1 MRVPIIMPQLGESIA
16 EATVVSITVKAGD
29 TVAADQEIIEVETNK
44 ALLHV
49 TTPCA
54 GEIVELSVAPQGVYA
69 VGATLGFIEAVP
81 QEAARV
87 GHAAPPSTDGEQGQ
101 ETAAPLLDVE
111 PGQPSPPP
119 AGRANGN
126 GNGQTAAVPAP
137 PELRSE
143 LPSDGTSR
151 ADVPAVNRPT
161 VTVGAGNSGGGLP
174 VPARLGG
181 AGFLSPRL
189 KARVAELGLGA
200 ADLAAVPGSGAGGR
214 VTVEDLEKYVAD
226 LDGRETRPAPAM
238 RVLVGDA
245 MRRSWTRP
253 LATVGRGARLD
264 ALLAHRKEQPDPKPG
279 MALYVIRAL
288 ALALAEEP
296 SLSGRLIGKRLVPS
310 AGVDI
315 GFAVEVDDGLMVPV
329 LRGVD
334 ARTVAELNAPYQE
347 LVAAARRRQLPPG
360 TTGGAAATVTNF
372 GTFGLTWATPIPLP
386 EESLMLGLGAGRKV
400 PVWDEEKGEFA
411 PATEAE
417 ITLSFDHRALDGGG
431 AGRLLAHVARLLAD
445 PGKL

>member
-16 EATVVSITVKAGD
+16 EATIVSIAVRPGD
-29 TVAADQEIIEVETNK
+29 QVAADQEIMEVETQK

-54 GEIVELSVAPQGVYA
+54 GEIVEFLAEPQGTYA

-81 QEAARV
+81 EEAERLGLKLAPDGEEAA
-87 GHAAPPSTDGEQGQ
+87 APM
-101 ETAAPLLDVE
+101 LDVE
-111 PGQPSPPP
+111 PGQPAHSN
-119 AGRANGN
+119 GNGN
-126 GNGQTAAVPAP
+126 GNGQNVPVPAP

-151 ADVPAVNRPT
+151 ANVPATSRPT
-161 VTVGAGNSGGGLP
+161 VSPATAATVGGSLP

-181 AGFLSPRL
+181 VGFLSPRM
-189 KARVAELGLGA
+189 KARLAELGMGA

-214 VTVEDLEKYVAD
+214 VTVEDLEKFVAD
-226 LDGRETRPAPAM
+226 LEIRPTRPATAM
-238 RVLVGDA
+238 RVAVGDA

-264 ALLAHRKEQPDPKPG
+264 ALLTHRKQQAEPKPG
-279 MALYVIRAL
+279 MVLYVIRAL

-296 SLSGRLIGKRLVPS
+296 SLAGRLIGKRLVPA

-315 GFAVEVDDGLMVPV
+315 GFAVEVEDGLMVPV

-334 ARTVAELNAPYQE
+334 TRTVTELNAPYQE
-347 LVAAARRRQLPPG
+347 LVAAARRRQLPAG
-360 TTGGAAATVTNF
+360 TSGGAAATVTNF
-372 GTFGLTWATPIPLP
+372 GTFGLIWATPIPLP
-386 EESLMLGLGAGRKV
+386 DESLMLGLGAGRKV
-400 PVWDEEKGEFA
+400 PVWDEEKGVFT
-411 PATEAE
+411 PATDAE
-417 ITLSFDHRALDGGG
+417 ITLSFDHRTIDGGG
-431 AGRLLAHVARLLAD
+431 AGRLLAHVARLLAE
-445 PGKL
+445 PEKL

>member
-16 EATVVSITVKAGD
+16 EATIVNIAVKPGD
-29 TVAADQEIIEVETNK
+29 QVTADQEIIEVETNK

-54 GEIVELSVAPQGVYA
+54 GEIAELLVEPQSTYA

-81 QEAARV
+81 EEAARLD
-87 GHAAPPSTDGEQGQ
+87 HAPQPDAEASADSMPE
-101 ETAAPLLDVE
+101 VE
-111 PGQPSPPP
+111 PGQPFPSG
-119 AGRANGN
+119 AANGN
-126 GNGQTAAVPAP
+126 GNTNGYSTPVP

-151 ADVPAVNRPT
+151 TSVPATSRPT
-161 VTVGAGNSGGGLP
+161 VGGGGGGGYP
-174 VPARLGG
+174 VPARL
-181 AGFLSPRL
+181 AGSGYLSPRL
-189 KARVAELGLGA
+189 KARLSELGLAA

-214 VTVEDLEKYVAD
+214 VTVEDLEKFVAD
-226 LDGRETRPAPAM
+226 LDARPTRPAPAM

-264 ALLAHRKEQPDPKPG
+264 TLLAYRKQQPEPRPG
-279 MALYVIRAL
+279 MVLYVIRAL
-288 ALALAEEP
+288 ALALAGEP
-296 SLSGRLIGKRLVPS
+296 TLAGRLIGKRLVPA

-334 ARTVAELNAPYQE
+334 TRPVAELNAPYQE

-360 TTGGAAATVTNF
+360 TSGGAAATVTNF

-386 EESLMLGLGAGRKV
+386 EETLMLGLGAGRKV
-400 PVWDEEKGEFA
+400 PLWDEEKAAFV
-411 PATEAE
+411 PVTDAE

-431 AGRLLAHVARLLAD
+431 AGRLLAHVAQLLAE
-445 PGKL
+445 PEKL